1 MKVYLLLIT
10 VVCFTACVEDR
21 IIYERM
27 PVQDGVDNPI
37 DHTNDTPNDT
47 ILNEVPE
54 PTTSTQPEQTPTPST
69 PEPEVTPTPTA
80 PPEPEPQPE
89 PMRPQP
95 SMSASCELE
104 LQWQAGFGDDN
115 EQDFRGLPTPG
126 STDILPGG
134 NLIVSRDITGHA
146 PTAHRISDGEKM
158 FEFETQA
165 LDGTFDH
172 NWHQRVSI
180 TWNQQGSD
188 LVLKPVLD
196 APELWRVALP
206 VSAYN
211 LWTRF
216 TPDASK
222 VVLLGCQEGRGFAR
236 TYLTATGEL
245 ERDITLGDHCLD
257 HLFGNGILSE
267 LTHDGQIMILAEHN
281 PFAGETSDSSITRID
296 FGSGEVAQVP
306 FGDGAIGALL
316 SMHLS
321 PTSNRLVGVHSD
333 GEIYQWAFPAMT
345 PLESFGQAGRLSI
358 NPHTYMPSTESPIRF
373 SPDGSLLAHIDL
385 DHNIVVVDAQTQ
397 DVRYRLDLSQFE
409 RGDITHNGNIG
420 SEVVDLVFTDD
431 GQSLVARLAF
441 GLVTYRCADSIDP
454 QGRDDL
460 SVLLDVPGD
469 IHVGENVELTATHLD
484 ASHFHGHAFYVNG
497 ALLTIPTTGRH
508 AQWEPIQAGVYE
520 IAVELIDG
528 VNTGRATR
536 FVHVMP

>member
-27 PVQDGVDNPI
+27 PVQDGVDHPI
-37 DHTNDTPNDT
+37 DQTNDTPNDT

-54 PTTSTQPEQTPTPST
+54 PTTSTQPEQTHTPST

-104 LQWQAGFGDDN
+104 LQWQAGFGDDDG
-115 EQDFRGLPTPG
+115 QAFRGMPMPGGTDVLPG
-126 STDILPGG
+126 S
-134 NLIVSRDITGHA
+134 NLIVSRDIAGHA
-146 PTAHRISDGEKM
+146 PTAYRVSDGEKM
-158 FEFETQA
+158 FEFEYDA
-165 LDGTFDH
+165 FNGTFDH

-180 TWNQQGSD
+180 SSSRQGTH
-188 LVLKPVLD
+188 LVLEPVLD
-196 APELWRVALP
+196 APELWRVDLP
-206 VSAYN
+206 LSTYN
-211 LWTRF
+211 MWARF
-216 TPDASK
+216 TPDASR
-222 VVLLGCQEGRGFAR
+222 VVLLGCEEGQGFAR
-236 TYLTATGEL
+236 TYLATTGEL
-245 ERDITLGDHCLD
+245 DREVELGERCLD

-267 LTHDGQIMILAEHN
+267 FTHDGEIMIIAEHN
-281 PFAGETSDSSITRID
+281 PFAPTASDSSITRID
-296 FGSGEVAQVP
+296 FRTGQVTQVP
-306 FGDGAIGALL
+306 FPDGASGALL
-316 SMHLS
+316 SMDLS
-321 PTSNRLVGVHSD
+321 PTSNRLAAINSA
-333 GEIYQWAFPAMT
+333 GEVYHWTFPDMT
-345 PLESFGQAGRLSI
+345 PLESLGRAGLLRI
-358 NPHTYMPSTESPIRF
+358 NPRTYMPSTESPIQF

-385 DHNIVVVDAQTQ
+385 DQNIVVVDAHTQ
-397 DVRYRLDLSQFE
+397 ELRYRLDLSQFA
-409 RGDITHNGNIG
+409 GDDITHNGNIG

-431 GQSLVARLAF
+431 GQSLIARLAF
-441 GLVTYRCADSIDP
+441 GLVAYRCADSIDP
-454 QGRDDL
+454 QGRDNL

-469 IHVGENVELTATHLD
+469 IHVGESVELTATHLD